1 MTPKNVCFDS
11 IWTICVGYG
20 GSVEFQKLR
29 LHKVRR
35 RLRELPENI
44 SPWNF
49 DNRHRS
55 YSIWSILCLCETTD
69 ILVFFKKYSA
79 NQRMN
84 SELNDQLLRQFVNL
98 KILKRWKFCQNGQAF
113 RVAEMSDS
121 SDNSWET
128 LRKEKSPFFNYNSPS
143 PIIKSYTRKKNP
155 EESKL
160 KVRRRLLDIGNVKS
174 KLRNGCRKKN
184 HSDPLRQNILNLLD
198 FTTEIRISKRVL
210 DKNVEQKNALNWL
223 FLKNSLRQSAWK
235 RMSAQIQLFRFQD
248 QSRPK
253 QSEVTFFHACARVRT
268 ARTLSWQ
275 WKNGSDFW
283 KVFQLLCKEVSK

>member
-1 MTPKNVCFDS
+1 MLGRWRLKTFVLIQSGRFASAIEVLLNV
-11 IWTICVGYG
+11 
-20 GSVEFQKLR
+20 QKLR

-55 YSIWSILCLCETTD
+55 YSIWSILCETAD

-84 SELNDQLLRQFVNL
+84 SELNDHLLRQFVNL
-98 KILKRWKFCQNGQAF
+98 KSLKRWKICQNGQAF

-128 LRKEKSPFFNYNSPS
+128 LRKEKSPFFNYHSPS

-155 EESKL
+155 EESKP

-174 KLRNGCRKKN
+174 KLRKGCRKK
-184 HSDPLRQNILNLLD
+184 SFWFLA
-198 FTTEIRISKRVL
+198 SKY
-210 DKNVEQKNALNWL
+210 
-223 FLKNSLRQSAWK
+223 
-235 RMSAQIQLFRFQD
+235 
-248 QSRPK
+248 
-253 QSEVTFFHACARVRT
+253 
-268 ARTLSWQ
+268 
-275 WKNGSDFW
+275 
-283 KVFQLLCKEVSK
+283 SKSFGF

>member
-1 MTPKNVCFDS
+1 MEVLLNFL
-11 IWTICVGYG
+11 
-20 GSVEFQKLR
+20 KLR

-55 YSIWSILCLCETTD
+55 YSIWSILCETTD
-69 ILVFFKKYSA
+69 ILVFFKKYSSK
-79 NQRMN
+79 QRMN

-98 KILKRWKFCQNGQAF
+98 KSLKRWKICQNGQVF

-121 SDNSWET
+121 SDSSWET

-174 KLRNGCRKKN
+174 KLRKKN
-184 HSDPLRQNILNLLD
+184 HSDLLRQIILNLLD

-210 DKNVEQKNALNWL
+210 DKNVGQKNALNWL

-253 QSEVTFFHACARVRT
+253 QSEVTFFHACARVAVRT
-268 ARTLSWQ
+268 ARTLS
-275 WKNGSDFW
+275 
-283 KVFQLLCKEVSK
+283 